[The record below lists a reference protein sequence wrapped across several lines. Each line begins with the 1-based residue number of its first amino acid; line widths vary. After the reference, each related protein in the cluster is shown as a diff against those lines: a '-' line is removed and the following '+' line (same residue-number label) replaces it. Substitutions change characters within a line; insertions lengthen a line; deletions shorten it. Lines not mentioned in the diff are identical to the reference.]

1 MVKYQ
6 MTRWGLFNSCIRD
19 HKTNS
24 YYSVITETYI
34 VIKGADFLS
43 HRDTKIKI
51 IMMHITGI
59 KLSVNCKIFFCLL
72 FSRYKYNYIVLKIHM
87 IC

>member
-34 VIKGADFLS
+34 VPDHSFFIGKGVTLEKEISFQGNVKEVFEVS
-43 HRDTKIKI
+43 
-51 IMMHITGI
+51 
-59 KLSVNCKIFFCLL
+59 
-72 FSRYKYNYIVLKIHM
+72 
-87 IC
+87 